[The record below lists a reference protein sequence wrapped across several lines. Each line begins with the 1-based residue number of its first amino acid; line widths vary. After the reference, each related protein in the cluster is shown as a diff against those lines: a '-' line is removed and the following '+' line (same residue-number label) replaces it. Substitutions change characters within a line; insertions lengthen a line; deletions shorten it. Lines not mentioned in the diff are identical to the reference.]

1 MMKQDTLI
9 NIGIL
14 GNGYLDDTGV
24 WVEDFQA
31 IVSVFCFIEPYSQE
45 RAVRKYGVDVEVNR
59 RIFIDH
65 VDPGI
70 KVGMY
75 INDGTFQIKAIP
87 WDLKHME
94 IIALEKESEVS

>member
-1 MMKQDTLI
+1 MVKQNTKI
-9 NIGIL
+9 NIGIF
-14 GNGYLDDTGV
+14 GDGQLDDMGV
-24 WVEDFQA
+24 WLEGFQE
-31 IVSVFCFIEPYSQE
+31 IISVDCFVEPYSRE
-45 RAVRKYGVDVEVNR
+45 RAIRKYGIDVEVNR

-65 VDPGI
+65 VDPNI

-94 IIALEKESEVS
+94 IIAFKKESMAL